1 MLYIRFDV
9 AGPTNPTKFNVLH
22 SFWCSRAYESNDLC
36 RLGKYLGY
44 LDSSRRLPGHFRPLP
59 GSRTKVW
66 LDGVCLLGNKV
77 GIKSQSNNPGKTREV
92 AGHDPGRNYLSI
104 WGNINRC
111 WNIFANRARA
121 GKWPEVAG
129 KLLGNVQVCNLFT
142 QATQIVGFVGP
153 AISKRM

>member
-1 MLYIRFDV
+1 MICIRFDI

-44 LDSSRRLPGHFRPLP
+44 LDNSRQLPGHFRPLP

-104 WGNINRC
+104 WGNIIRC
-111 WNIFANRARA
+111 WIIYSQIEQEPGSCR
-121 GKWPEVAG
+121 KWPGSCWE
-129 KLLGNVQVCNLFT
+129 
-142 QATQIVGFVGP
+142 
-153 AISKRM
+153 ISKYATYLPKRQKSLDS